1 MSIPFLQALYLLV
14 AVAALGFLGAS
25 RRLHPLL
32 ALSGIALAFGYAAG
46 MGTAQL
52 GRAFGNGFAQAV
64 NTTGLAILAGAIVAT
79 VAERTGAGA
88 RLAAW
93 LTGWARRRGTP
104 PAMTILGLIAGVV
117 SSPAAAFAV
126 LAAWREAAG
135 WSMRGGAVFAAVGLG
150 LALVVGHGLILPAP
164 GPIAGIAILEAP
176 PLRVLALGLPVAIV
190 AAAAGAAWIALAGRR
205 ITLPDDQPRP
215 LAPPSPRPRN
225 LAAVLLPVVGMVAL
239 LFAQA
244 LGQIASEPFGG
255 GPARELLI
263 GMGRPVML
271 LAAGVGLCLILTWRW
286 DAVVVAEDGWVGQ
299 AILRAAG
306 LVLIVGA
313 AGGFEKV
320 LQETGMAELVAE
332 RLLTWQ
338 AGLLVPFLIALI
350 MKTLQGS
357 TLVAVITAAGMIVPA
372 MGMLGLDSPEGRAA
386 AAVAVGAGA
395 MAVSHVN
402 DGYFWLVAGTAR
414 LRVGGGLILL
424 SLGTLVQA
432 LAAIVTLVIL
442 AAVLPG

>member
-1 MSIPFLQALYLLV
+1 MPLLQALYLLA
-14 AVAALGFLGAS
+14 AVAALAVLGAS

-32 ALSGIALAFGYAAG
+32 ALAGVALAFGYAAG

-64 NTTGLAILAGAIVAT
+64 NTTGLAVIAGAIIAT

-93 LTGWARRRGTP
+93 ATAWARRRGTP
-104 PAMTILGLIAGVV
+104 PAMAILGLVAGLAA
-117 SSPAAAFAV
+117 SPAAAFAA

-135 WSMRGGAVFAAVGLG
+135 WSARGGAVLAAVGLA
-150 LALVVGHGLILPAP
+150 LALVAGHGLILPAP
-164 GPIAGIAILEAP
+164 GPIAGVAILEAP
-176 PLRVLALGLPVAIV
+176 PLRVLALGAPVAIV
-190 AAAAGAAWIALAGRR
+190 AAAAGAAWLALAGRR
-205 ITLPDDQPRP
+205 IALPEDPARPIAPPTPRP
-215 LAPPSPRPRN
+215 HN
-225 LAAVLLPVVGMVAL
+225 LAAALLPVIAMLAL
-239 LFAQA
+239 LFVQA

-263 GMGRPVML
+263 GLGRPVML
-271 LAAGVGLCLILTWRW
+271 LAAGVGLCLVLTWRW
-286 DAVVVAEDGWVGQ
+286 EAVVVSEDGWVGQ

-338 AGLLVPFLIALI
+338 AGLLVPFLIALV

-372 MGMLGLDSPEGRAA
+372 LGLMGLDDPPGRAA
-386 AAVAVGAGA
+386 AVIAVGAGA

-402 DGYFWLVAGTAR
+402 DGYFWLVTGTSR
-414 LRVGGGLILL
+414 LRVAAGLVLL

-432 LAAIVTLVIL
+432 LAAMATLVVL
-442 AAVLPG
+442 AAIWPG

>member
-1 MSIPFLQALYLLV
+1 MPFLQAFYLLA
-14 AVAALGFLGAS
+14 AVAALSLLGAS

-32 ALSGIALAFGYAAG
+32 ALSGVALAFGYAAG

-64 NTTGLAILAGAIVAT
+64 NTTGLAIIAGAIVAT
-79 VAERTGAGA
+79 IAERTGAGA

-93 LTGWARRRGTP
+93 ATGWARRRGAP
-104 PAMTILGLIAGVV
+104 PAMTLVGLVAGLA
-117 SSPAAAFAV
+117 SSPSAAFAA

-135 WSMRGGAVFAAVGLG
+135 WSARGGAVVAAVGLA
-150 LALVVGHGLILPAP
+150 LALVAGHGLILPAP
-164 GPIAGIAILEAP
+164 GPIAGVAILEASP
-176 PLRVLALGLPVAIV
+176 MRVLALGLPTALV
-190 AAAAGAAWIALAGRR
+190 AAAAGAAWVALAGRR
-205 ITLPDDQPRP
+205 IALPDDLPRP
-215 LAPPSPRPRN
+215 IAPPVPRPRH
-225 LAAVLLPVVGMVAL
+225 LAAALLPVVAMLGL
-239 LFAQA
+239 LSVQT

-263 GMGRPVML
+263 GVGRPVML

-306 LVLIVGA
+306 LLLIVGA

-320 LQETGMAELVAE
+320 LQETGMAELIAE
-332 RLLTWQ
+332 RLLTWHG
-338 AGLLVPFLIALI
+338 GLLVPFLVAAI

-357 TLVAVITAAGMIVPA
+357 TLVAVITAAGMVVPA
-372 MGMLGLDSPEGRAA
+372 LDMLGLDSETGRAA
-386 AAVAVGAGA
+386 ATLAIGAGA

-414 LRVGGGLILL
+414 LRVGGGLVLI

-432 LAAIVTLVIL
+432 LAAIATLAVL
-442 AAVLPG
+442 AAIV